1 MMNLRQKM
9 MNQMFMYKVRSPS
22 MESEMQ
28 DITQKIAA
36 ISAQIKAKLSKYKFT
51 KQLNCKAEKK
61 VVKTASINA
70 PLV

>member
-1 MMNLRQKM
+1 MLNLRQKM
-9 MNQMFMYKVRSPS
+9 INQMFMYKVRSPAL
-22 MESEMQ
+22 ESEMQ

-36 ISAQIKAKLSKYKFT
+36 ISTQIKSKLNKYKFS
-51 KQLNCKAEKK
+51 KQLNSKAEKK